1 MIPTYI
7 VATIK
12 PWNIEV
18 FKKRISRYPG
28 RWVLISDPAKLT
40 ASLVKKLNPRFIFFP
55 HWSWIV
61 PEQIL
66 HLAECVCFHETDLP
80 YGRGGSPL
88 QNLIAHGHKETII
101 SAIRMEKG
109 LDTGPVYL
117 KRKLNLH
124 GSAQEIFERTAQI
137 VSAMI
142 KTILKKEPTPQPQAG
157 EPTIFKRRTPEQ
169 SNLATLPEPTLEK
182 VYDLIRMLDA
192 ETYPKAFLE
201 TNGLRLE
208 FSKAKKLKNKIEARV
223 IVTPHHD

>member
-1 MIPTYI
+1 MNTYL

-12 PWNIEV
+12 PWNIKK
-18 FKKRISRYPG
+18 FKEKIRHYPG
-28 RWVLISDPAKLT
+28 RWHLIDSPQKLT
-40 ASLVKKLNPRFIFFP
+40 GERVKKLKPRYIFFP

-80 YGRGGSPL
+80 YGRGGSPI
-88 QNLIAHGHKETII
+88 QNLIEQGHKKTMVC
-101 SAIRMEKG
+101 AIRMEKG

-117 KRKLNLH
+117 KRKLSLH
-124 GSAQEIFERTAQI
+124 GSAQEIFERTSQI

-142 KTILKKEPTPQPQAG
+142 KIIIEKEPTPQPQTG
-157 EPTIFKRRTPEQ
+157 VSTIFKRRSPEQ
-169 SNLATLPEPTLEK
+169 SDLASSPLSTLEK

-192 ETYPKAFLE
+192 ETYPKAFLA

-208 FSKAKKLKNKIEARV
+208 FSQAKKSTSKVIAQVAITKI
-223 IVTPHHD
+223 